1 MINLSLKLKI
11 GLSYFVMALLV
22 LVGGGTSYLSTGQLG
37 KALDTVTGPVQTT
50 SNAVSLGIQGVQLQ
64 MMAVEK
70 ALRLGINQAK
80 DELEQGRQQT
90 SRAYEIIKQTG
101 MLSEQNLTD
110 LETALDDFN
119 SITAAL
125 LDMDKKYRT
134 TYSALNNNSQEML
147 DLLLVIENYASQL
160 IVNEEW
166 NVDVAEGEDTGTRDS
181 PQWAVTAATADS
193 RLALMTRLNIYRRL
207 IENYENS
214 ELKLQAENALTDFEI
229 YKDEL
234 KESPILKGKYMEEG
248 KFKGLSYI
256 DVLQKHFDEHSQMFA
271 DGVRISI
278 ELDQKRSEYRQSAD
292 MLMNLADKIQKETRA
307 STQNEIAI
315 ANKAKA
321 SSVATAAIVALVS
334 LVIAI
339 GAYFFSLVAVVRPI
353 KSAAESMREIAEGE
367 GDLTVRLQV
376 NGKDEIGQLSQSF
389 NGFVAKIQNTVTEL
403 AQSVSMMT
411 VSADELKQL
420 NSQAVNL
427 IHKQENESTE
437 VSNAMGN
444 MADSVKGVAKS
455 SEKAMHSVST
465 AESQVAQGRQ
475 VVSETSTSIKS
486 LANQVENATLAIN
499 QLGEQ
504 SQNIS
509 TVLEVIGQ
517 IAEQTNLLALNAA
530 IEAARAGEQ
539 GRGFAVVADEVRNLA
554 SKTSEATGEIKSIID
569 SLQQKAQ
576 EAVSAMGDSQSKA
589 SQTVENGIKAD
600 EALSSILEA
609 VHEIMSNN
617 QQIASAT
624 EEQSV
629 TANNV
634 CGNVVQISNVAH
646 EIFDNSGTMS
656 RSTENLHLLAQQ
668 LDSLVKQFRV

>member
-1 MINLSLKLKI
+1 MNNLSLKLKL
-11 GLSYFVMALLV
+11 GLGYFVMALLV
-22 LVGGGTSYLSTGQLG
+22 LVGGGASYLSTGQLG
-37 KALDTVTGPVQTT
+37 DALDTVTGPVQST
-50 SNAVSLGIQGVQLQ
+50 SHAVSQGIQGVQLQ

-70 ALRLGINQAK
+70 ALRLGIGQARDDLDQGKQQTNQA
-80 DELEQGRQQT
+80 
-90 SRAYEIIKQTG
+90 YEVITKTG
-101 MLSEQNLTD
+101 MLSDQNMAG
-110 LETALDDFN
+110 LENAVSNFN
-119 SITAAL
+119 SITSAL
-125 LDMDKKYRT
+125 LDMDKKYRD
-134 TYSALNNNSQEML
+134 TYSNLISNSQEML

-193 RLALMTRLNIYRRL
+193 RLALMTRLNVYRRL
-207 IENYENS
+207 IEDHGNS
-214 ELKLQAENALTDFEI
+214 DLATEADNALTDFEI

-234 KESPILKGKYMEEG
+234 KESPILKGKAIEEG
-248 KFKGLSYI
+248 KFKGKPYVE
-256 DVLQKHFDEHSQMFA
+256 VLQKQYDMHTQMFA
-271 DGVRISI
+271 DGVRISK

-292 MLMNLADKIQKETRA
+292 MLMALADKIEKDTQA
-307 STQNEIAI
+307 STLAEIEV
-315 ANKAKA
+315 ANKAKT
-321 SSVATAAIVALVS
+321 SSITTAAIVAFVS

-339 GAYFFSLVAVVRPI
+339 GAYLFSLAAVVKPI
-353 KSAAESMREIAEGE
+353 KSVAESMSEISEGE
-367 GDLTVRLQV
+367 GDLTVRLKV
-376 NGKDEIGQLSQSF
+376 NGRDEIGQLSQSF
-389 NGFVAKIQNTVTEL
+389 NGFVEKIQNTVTEL
-403 AQSVSMMT
+403 AQSVSMMN

-420 NSQAVNL
+420 NDQAVNL

-437 VSNAMGN
+437 VSSAMSN

-455 SEKAMHSVST
+455 SEDAMQSVNT

-475 VVSETSTSIKS
+475 IVSETATSIKS
-486 LANQVENATLAIN
+486 LADQVEEATLAIN

-554 SKTSEATGEIKSIID
+554 SKTSEATGEIKAIID

-576 EAVSAMGDSQSKA
+576 EAVSAMGDSQNKA
-589 SQTVENGIKAD
+589 SHTVENGIKAD
-600 EALSSILEA
+600 EALSSILAA

-668 LDSLVKQFRV
+668 LDSLVKQFKV